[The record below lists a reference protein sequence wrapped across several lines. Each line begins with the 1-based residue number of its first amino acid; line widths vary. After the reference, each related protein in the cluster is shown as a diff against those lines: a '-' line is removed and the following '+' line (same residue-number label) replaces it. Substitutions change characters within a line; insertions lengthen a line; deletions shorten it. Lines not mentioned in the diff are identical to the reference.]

1 MTIEYHCYQPLLIGL
16 PHKSN
21 HKWCCSNTWLFFRV
35 TPLPAVKSEGSWI
48 GFPTNVIF
56 LLVTVTGRVSIL
68 IHAETASKALSKYS
82 PSPLLWTETPW
93 QHNLL
98 KRHRKYDNKHQHPKN
113 SDYPHSHQ
121 RSIEWP
127 AFWHHL
133 MAEIHRSPTRT
144 YKIPSKKKT
153 GWNYQLSTGA
163 QFWPSTNYI
172 KVKDQRKG
180 LSKSIL
186 VGLVPSIF
194 DILTN
199 AYIEGLPVNFALD
212 SLDVHRFSSPKEWP
226 QPYSS
231 PCSIIMTLP
240 CRYWSSR
247 LSFWQSVV
255 ANHGGYYW

>member
-1 MTIEYHCYQPLLIGL
+1 MSYSSWSLSLEGYQSWFMLKQQVRHCP
-16 PHKSN
+16 N
-21 HKWCCSNTWLFFRV
+21 
-35 TPLPAVKSEGSWI
+35 
-48 GFPTNVIF
+48 
-56 LLVTVTGRVSIL
+56 
-68 IHAETASKALSKYS
+68 IHQARCYG
-82 PSPLLWTETPW
+82 
-93 QHNLL
+93 Q
-98 KRHRKYDNKHQHPKN
+98 KRHGSTTFWSDIANTTISTSTQRTQIIHTVISAPLNDLLFGIIWWLKSTDHQPGRIRSHRKKNRDEITNSQLFHNFGHQ
-113 SDYPHSHQ
+113 Q
-121 RSIEWP
+121 I
-127 AFWHHL
+127 
-133 MAEIHRSPTRT
+133 I
-144 YKIPSKKKT
+144 
-153 GWNYQLSTGA
+153 
-163 QFWPSTNYI
+163 NYI

-199 AYIEGLPVNFALD
+199 AYIEGLPVDFALD

-240 CRYWSSR
+240 CRYWSSH